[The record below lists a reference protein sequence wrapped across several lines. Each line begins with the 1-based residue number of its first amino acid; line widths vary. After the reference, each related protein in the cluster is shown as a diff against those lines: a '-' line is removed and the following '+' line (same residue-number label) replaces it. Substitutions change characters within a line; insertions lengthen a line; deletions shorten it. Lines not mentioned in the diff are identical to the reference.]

1 MIVKNDTRP
10 INVGISDLLFVFKW
24 PLPALT
30 SIAHR
35 ISGVVLFV
43 GIAFALYALDVS
55 LASDAGFSELKE
67 MMASPFGK
75 FVVWGLLSALAFHF
89 VAGIKHLLLDMGV
102 GETLEGAA
110 FASKLVIV
118 LSAILIFLAAI
129 WVI

>member
-1 MIVKNDTRP
+1 MIVKNDARP
-10 INVGISDLLFVFKW
+10 INVGFSDLLFVFKW

-43 GIAFALYALDVS
+43 GIAFVLYALDVS

-67 MMASPFGK
+67 VMASPFGK
-75 FVVWGLLSALAFHF
+75 FVIWGLLSALAYHF

-102 GETLEGAA
+102 GETLEGAV
-110 FASKLVIV
+110 FASKLII
-118 LSAILIFLAAI
+118 LFSAILIFLAAA